1 MNATQ
6 RMKNRINLL
15 APILASVLLVA
26 CGGGDRNDPPT
37 TDPTRNRSVLNEP
50 AVSVARFASDD
61 ELQNFVRE
69 SQTLDIETPGLI
81 NGGSRAG
88 ELTGPPV
95 LNPDTGAAPAD
106 GVAAPAPASGNAH
119 SDTNLQEA
127 GVDEPD
133 IIKTD
138 GDYLY
143 VATDHAVN
151 IVSTAV
157 TPAMEL
163 SASIAVAGE
172 VTGMILTPDGKLAIF
187 YSPNISLP
195 LPLQPQLSPLFPDP
209 FAQPKT
215 GILIAD
221 VSDPTQP
228 NTLRDTAFDG
238 YYGGA
243 RRIDNTLYVYFNT
256 WLDTPQPLGPNPAPD
271 SNNVEVR
278 LPSSYTRNADG
289 TYTDEGPAITST
301 QIYRP
306 DTPRGLSMTLIVGLD
321 LAAPNTAFISTAY
334 VGNAALAYSSS
345 QALYLIDVQ
354 WIGGIGVAEP
364 AVQTPGPI
372 ETRGDTVSSPP
383 PITDTAGSNG
393 TTRARAVAD
402 GPHSVIHKFT
412 FDATG
417 VSLAASGH
425 VSGSVLDQY
434 AVSEHEGFL
443 RIASSASWASGQ
455 GADVTV
461 LEQQA
466 TELNV
471 VGSVTGIGAGEQ
483 LYAARFVGNR
493 GYVVTFLQTDPLF
506 TIDLSD
512 PRNPQ
517 QVGELV
523 IPGFSNYLHV
533 ADADHL
539 LGIGHNANE
548 AGQRLG
554 LQLSVFDV
562 ALIDQ
567 PKRVAK
573 ADIGSQFAS
582 SEATWNPKAFTYWEN
597 ERLIAFPVQY
607 YTDSVAPFAETNL
620 YEGIYIFKL
629 QPDFSLTFTGS
640 MDDYSAFSTSWN
652 RVVFIEDRVY
662 AINRNKIRAAL
673 LSDVT
678 TPISVL
684 EMASAKP
691 APPPVIL
698 N

>member
-1 MNATQ
+1 MKATPRIKTQ
-6 RMKNRINLL
+6 INLL
-15 APILASVLLVA
+15 APILLSVFLIA
-26 CGGGDRNDPPT
+26 CGGGDRSDPPS
-37 TDPTRNRSVLNEP
+37 TDSTQNRSVLNEP
-50 AVSVARFASDD
+50 AVSVAQFASDD
-61 ELQNFVRE
+61 ELLNFVRE
-69 SQTLDIETPGLI
+69 SRSLSFDTPGLI

-88 ELTGPPV
+88 ELAGPPTQS
-95 LNPDTGAAPAD
+95 PDTGATPAD
-106 GVAAPAPASGNAH
+106 GVAAPAPASGNTH

-133 IIKTD
+133 IIKTN

-151 IVSTAV
+151 IVSAAV
-157 TPAMEL
+157 APAMAL

-172 VTGMILTPDGKLAIF
+172 VIGMILTPDEKLAIF
-187 YSPNISLP
+187 YAPSVPLP
-195 LPLQPQLSPLFPDP
+195 LPLQSQSSPIFFGPD
-209 FAQPKT
+209 AQPKT

-228 NTLRDTAFDG
+228 KTLRDSAFDG

-243 RRIDNTLYVYFNT
+243 RRIDSTLYVYFNT
-256 WLDTPQPLGPNPAPD
+256 WIDTPQPPGPNTETD
-271 SNNVEVR
+271 TNDVVVR

-289 TYTDEGPAITST
+289 TYTDEGPAITAT

-306 DTPRGLSMTLIVGLD
+306 DTPRGLSMTLIVGID
-321 LAAPNTAFISTAY
+321 LASPDDAFTSTAY

-354 WIGGIGVAEP
+354 WIGSIGFAEP
-364 AVQTPGPI
+364 PVQISGPAQS
-372 ETRGDTVSSPP
+372 RGDTASAPP
-383 PITDTAGSNG
+383 PAMNTPSSVR
-393 TTRARAVAD
+393 TTQARAVTD

-425 VSGSVLDQY
+425 VPGSVLDQY

-443 RIASSASWASGQ
+443 RIASSVSWESGQ
-455 GADVTV
+455 GADVFV

-466 TELNV
+466 AELNV

-483 LYAARFVGNR
+483 LYAARFVGER

-506 TIDLSD
+506 SIDLSD

-533 ADADHL
+533 ADSDHL
-539 LGIGHNANE
+539 LGIGHNASDT
-548 AGQRLG
+548 GQRLG

-562 ALIDQ
+562 SLIDQ
-567 PKRVAK
+567 PARVAK
-573 ADIGSQFAS
+573 ADIGSPFAS

-607 YTDSVAPFAETNL
+607 YADSAAPFAAPNL
-620 YEGIYIFKL
+620 YEGIFIFKL

-640 MDDYSAFSTSWN
+640 MDDYSTFNTPWN

-662 AINRNKIRAAL
+662 AINRNKIRVAL
-673 LSDVT
+673 LADVT

-684 EMASAKP
+684 EMAAAKP
-691 APPPVIL
+691 VPPPVIL